1 MTFTWMSETSGKA
14 SIGNERNARTPAP
27 INSTVISARNS
38 GWASAN
44 ATTFWIMPAALGLR
58 VGQRLEELFEQQ
70 APPGHHALSRLQTGF
85 DRPAPVPPGADA
97 AFGAAVAPR
106 RVPRGTPRGRAPAR

>member
-38 GWASAN
+38 GWSSAN

-58 VGQRLEELFEQQ
+58 VRQRLEELFEQQ
-70 APPGHHALSRLQTGF
+70 APRGHHALSRLQTGL
-85 DRPAPVPPGADA
+85 DRHDAVPLGEIGRASC
-97 AFGAAVAPR
+97 
-106 RVPRGTPRGRAPAR
+106 RGRV